1 MCSCFFFVIFVSFR
15 IGLILGFPLSIGT
28 IDLSLFAGE
37 GGEGGREG
45 GRREW
50 GKGGGRGEEGRG
62 EGEGGKEGGKGG
74 GREGGEET
82 FRSVSCQMMT
92 LSL

>member
-1 MCSCFFFVIFVSFR
+1 MYLCAAVFFFVIFVSFR

-45 GRREW
+45 GRREG
-50 GKGGGRGEEGRG
+50 GKGGGRGGG
-62 EGEGGKEGGKGG
+62 GKGGGEGGKEGGKGG
-74 GREGGEET
+74 RRGGRGEGGREGKKHLE
-82 FRSVSCQMMT
+82 V
-92 LSL
+92 

>member
-1 MCSCFFFVIFVSFR
+1 MQLF
-15 IGLILGFPLSIGT
+15 LGFPLSVGT

-37 GGEGGREG
+37 GGRGEGGREGEGGKGEGGGRGEGGREG
-45 GRREW
+45 GRGEGG
-50 GKGGGRGEEGRG
+50 GKGGRR
-62 EGEGGKEGGKGG
+62 GGKGG

-82 FRSVSCQMMT
+82 FRSVSCQMVT

>member
-1 MCSCFFFVIFVSFR
+1 MYLCAAVFFFVIFVSFH

-37 GGEGGREG
+37 GGEGG
-45 GRREW
+45 
-50 GKGGGRGEEGRG
+50 
-62 EGEGGKEGGKGG
+62 KEGGKGG

-82 FRSVSCQMMT
+82 FRSVSCQM
-92 LSL
+92 

>member
-45 GRREW
+45 GRREG
-50 GKGGGRGEEGRG
+50 GKGGGRGGGGNGGRG
-62 EGEGGKEGGKGG
+62 EGGGRREGGRGKGG
-74 GREGGEET
+74 RRG
-82 FRSVSCQMMT
+82 
-92 LSL
+92 